1 MAETASG
8 RGLARVAVIG
18 RQNVGK
24 STLLNRLHGR
34 RVAVAHPMA
43 GVTRDRFEVEVSW
56 LGRDFLLVDTG
67 GYVHDAEG
75 IEALVTAQAQ
85 RAAAEADLVLLVC
98 DARTGA
104 LDEDQQLA
112 RQLRK
117 LSAHV
122 VVVANKVDTEKDEAD
137 AAELNRLGLG
147 EPSPVSALH
156 GRGSGE
162 LLDRIVSMLPEASSS
177 DASDAEP
184 RFAIVGRPNVG
195 KSSLFNRLLG
205 EERSVVYEEA
215 GTTRDAIDALVEW
228 EGGPVR
234 FVDTAGLR
242 KRSKTRGVEYY
253 SLLRAMNAIE
263 RAHVALLVIDASEG
277 VTTEDK
283 RIASLVMEAG
293 RSLAV
298 AANKWDLIEE
308 KDKLFKDISETFS
321 IFAKAPVLR
330 TSAVSKTGIKRVPST
345 LLRLHDSWG
354 RRVAT
359 SKVNAVL
366 EEALG
371 ERPTPRGLGR
381 YKYVTQVSASP
392 PSFVI
397 FGGKPPDASYRRF
410 LENRFRKA
418 FDLEGTPVRLKFK
431 ARERGPLT
439 KR

>member
-1 MAETASG
+1 MSEEA
-8 RGLARVAVIG
+8 LPRVAVIG

-43 GVTRDRFEVEVSW
+43 GVTRDRMEVEVTW
-56 LGRDFLLVDTG
+56 LGKDFLLVDTG
-67 GYVHDAEG
+67 GYVQDAEG

-85 RAAAEADLVLLVC
+85 RAAEEADLVLFVC
-98 DARTGA
+98 DARIGP
-104 LDEDQQLA
+104 LEEEEQLA
-112 RQLRK
+112 RGLRK
-117 LSAHV
+117 LSAKV
-122 VVVANKVDTEKDEAD
+122 LVVANKVDTEKDEAD
-137 AAELNRLGLG
+137 AARLNRLGLG
-147 EPSPVSALH
+147 EPMQISALH
-156 GRGSGE
+156 GRGAGE
-162 LLDRIVSMLPEASSS
+162 LLDRIVRMLPEAPSSREP
-177 DASDAEP
+177 DAEP
-184 RFAIVGRPNVG
+184 RFALVGKPNVG

-215 GTTRDAIDALVEW
+215 GTTRDAIDAVVEW
-228 EGGPVR
+228 EDGPVR

-242 KRSKTRGVEYY
+242 KQSRTRGVEYY
-253 SLLRAMNAIE
+253 SLLRTMKAIE

-277 VTTEDK
+277 ATQEDK

-293 RSLAV
+293 RSLAI

-308 KDKLFKDISETFS
+308 KDKLFKELTEV
-321 IFAKAPVLR
+321 FAVFAHAPVIR
-330 TSAVSKTGIKRVPST
+330 TSALSATGIKRVPPT

-354 RRVAT
+354 RRATT

-381 YKYVTQVSASP
+381 YRYATQVSASP

-397 FGGKPPDASYRRF
+397 FGGKPPDAAYRRF
-410 LENRFRKA
+410 LENRFRRA
-418 FDLEGTPVRLKFK
+418 FDLEGTPVRIKFK
-431 ARERGPLT
+431 ARERGAVP
-439 KR
+439 RR